1 MPKDTLHRLIQ
12 TLSVSEKGYYTKA
25 KGDSHYTA
33 LFDAMNKLE
42 EYDRSALEKRLSKHE
57 DLLKHIAKYK
67 NDTYQDIIKVMRSY
81 KQEKDRSVDVRLKVY
96 LVDINFLIERGMYE
110 NAMKIIQDARKLAT
124 KYEKYETILEI
135 IHHERGLVKR
145 LHDKD
150 FIEMTDVLIT
160 EKNRLMSIVNDESRY
175 NDILYFLYSA
185 WQRLPNPDDKLRR
198 QYLNK
203 LMSDELV
210 ADKERAVSFVSQY
223 RYCQI
228 HAMYNHLIGNKEEA
242 YKYYKKVLDCWDD
255 YPYQKSEHMLTY
267 VSHINNYL
275 NVCVELK
282 KHDAF
287 EKVLD
292 KAKREIKP
300 RNPHEEAVVFEQL
313 YHLELFYNL
322 NRADFDRLEDC
333 ISDIQP
339 KLKKYSGRM
348 DTSSALAFQMNMALV
363 LFFLGKYE
371 EAFEGFDVIIK
382 QKLRTR
388 IDSQCCAW
396 MFKLAIAYE
405 MQDENFDNLYRAAQR
420 FFRKISKKETKEVYS
435 LCLEYMYKLNNA
447 ATLDTKSTYVE
458 FKIKLKE
465 LSLDNKQQA
474 IGLDEMLIWVEHM
487 TSNVSMIELLKEH
500 YYVENKTETTQAVV

>member
-1 MPKDTLHRLIQ
+1 
-12 TLSVSEKGYYTKA
+12 
-25 KGDSHYTA
+25 
-33 LFDAMNKLE
+33 
-42 EYDRSALEKRLSKHE
+42 
-57 DLLKHIAKYK
+57 
-67 NDTYQDIIKVMRSY
+67 
-81 KQEKDRSVDVRLKVY
+81 
-96 LVDINFLIERGMYE
+96 
-110 NAMKIIQDARKLAT
+110 
-124 KYEKYETILEI
+124 
-135 IHHERGLVKR
+135 
-145 LHDKD
+145 
-150 FIEMTDVLIT
+150 
-160 EKNRLMSIVNDESRY
+160 
-175 NDILYFLYSA
+175 
-185 WQRLPNPDDKLRR
+185 
-198 QYLNK
+198 
-203 LMSDELV
+203 MSDELV
-210 ADKERAVSFVSQY
+210 TDKERAISFVSQY

-242 YKYYKKVLDCWDD
+242 YKYYKRVLDCWDD

-267 VSHINNYL
+267 ISHINNYL

-282 KHDAF
+282 KYEAF

-292 KAKREIKP
+292 KAKREVQP

-405 MQDENFDNLYRAAQR
+405 MQDENFDNLYRSAQR

-447 ATLDTKSTYVE
+447 AALDTKSTYVE